1 MYTVTGN
8 WYVREGCVEE
18 AHRALGELAEKVK
31 SEVGTL
37 VYLVHEQATGL
48 PPTAPRTIAFIEIYT
63 NELAFDAHIGGTVFK
78 TFMATHKDLFVA
90 DPQGNP
96 FIEFASLDRLA
107 GFVRPGAVTP

>member
-18 AHRALGELAEKVK
+18 ARRALRELAEKVR
-31 SEVGTL
+31 SEEGTL
-37 VYLVHEQATGL
+37 VYLVHEQAAGL
-48 PPTAPRTIAFIEIYT
+48 PPAAPRTIAFIEIYT
-63 NELAFDAHIGGTVFK
+63 NKHAFDAHIGGATFK
-78 TFMATHKDLFVA
+78 TFMATHKNLFVA

-107 GFVRPGAVTP
+107 GFVRHGAVTR